1 MRKKPK
7 RLSKVNRY
15 ELLLYLW
22 DNRLRGDYMHI
33 NMKQVAELLDMDW
46 VYVKK
51 IFGQMAKAGMVI
63 PGGQGVGKK
72 TKLVDPDKFIWYD
85 MDHNGMPI
93 LEDDDE

>member
-1 MRKKPK
+1 MSRGFS
-7 RLSKVNRY
+7 SKINRY

-22 DNRLRGDYMHI
+22 EHRLRGDYMHI

-51 IFGQMAKAGMVI
+51 VFAQMAKVGMVI

-72 TKLVDPDKFIWYD
+72 TKLVDPDKFVWYD
-85 MDHNGMPI
+85 RDRNGLPI
-93 LEDDDE
+93 IEEINRE